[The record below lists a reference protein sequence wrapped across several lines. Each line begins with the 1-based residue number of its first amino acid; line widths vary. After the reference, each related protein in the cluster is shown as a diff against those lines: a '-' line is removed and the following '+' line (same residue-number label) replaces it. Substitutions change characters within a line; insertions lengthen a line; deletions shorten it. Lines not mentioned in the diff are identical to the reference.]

1 MKVKILIILLLSLL
15 LLTFSLNTYAKED
28 DGTCN
33 CYNYRKISLHYPPTQ
48 GDDIKAL
55 QVELKGLGFYQ
66 GEINSL
72 YDWDTYL
79 AVKQFEYVNNL
90 KGDGIVDKNFW
101 ISLNRYFNNQPSTT
115 EDKIMPPPGEISIL
129 VDTNNKT
136 LTVYSDGA
144 KYHTFKVAVGKWS
157 SKSPIG
163 EWRIIQKL
171 DMWDGTPFGDK
182 WMKLNVPWGN
192 YGIHGTNKPSSI
204 GYNASHGCIRMYNND
219 VKILY
224 SWVKIGTRVKVVGQ
238 RDPIEIE
245 DSLRYGDKGKEVL
258 LLQETL
264 RKNGFN
270 VGYTDARFGKDTK
283 EAMKELKYIYGLKD
297 DLIADENTLYILN
310 LK

>member
-1 MKVKILIILLLSLL
+1 M
-15 LLTFSLNTYAKED
+15 
-28 DGTCN
+28 
-33 CYNYRKISLHYPPTQ
+33 Q

-55 QVELKGLGFYQ
+55 QLELTNLGFYQ
-66 GEINSL
+66 GDINSL
-72 YDWDTYL
+72 YDWETYL
-79 AVKQFEYVNNL
+79 AVKRFQYANRL
-90 KGDGIVDKNFW
+90 TGDGVVDRDFW
-101 ISLNRYFNNQPSTT
+101 INLNRYLNNQPSITKD
-115 EDKIMPPPGEISIL
+115 EIMPPPGEVSIL
-129 VDTNNKT
+129 VNTNNKT

-192 YGIHGTNKPSSI
+192 YGIHGTDKPSSI

-219 VKILY
+219 VNILY
-224 SWVKIGTRVKVVGQ
+224 SWVKIGTRVKVIGQ
-238 RDPIEIE
+238 RDSIKIKPP
-245 DSLRYGDKGKEVL
+245 LKHGDKGRDVL

-264 RKNGFN
+264 RKHGLKA
-270 VGYTDARFGKDTK
+270 GYTDARFGKDTR
-283 EAMKELKYIYGLKD
+283 EAMQELKSLYGLED
-297 DLIADENTLYILN
+297 DLIADENTFYILN